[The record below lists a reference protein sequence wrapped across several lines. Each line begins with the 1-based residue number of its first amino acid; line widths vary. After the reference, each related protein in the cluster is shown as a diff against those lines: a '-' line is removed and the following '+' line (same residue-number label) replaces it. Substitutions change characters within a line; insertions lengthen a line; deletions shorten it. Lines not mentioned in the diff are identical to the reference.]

1 MIVTPTNNS
10 VTALEGLHL
19 FHADISNCSMRV
31 RMVLAEKELPWTSHH
46 LDLRKKETVTPEYFG
61 IHPKGLVPTLVHNG
75 VVHIEFERDHRI
87 SR

>member
-1 MIVTPTNNS
+1 MIVTPTNKS

-46 LDLRKKETVTPEYFG
+46 LDLRKKETATPEYFRHSPQG
-61 IHPKGLVPTLVHNG
+61 IGADAG
-75 VVHIEFERDHRI
+75 AQRRGAYRI
-87 SR
+87 Q